1 MASEG
6 EDSALVTALSSTLK
20 EKNSRLIYA
29 VGIGLSF
36 VYSVL
41 AVILYYV
48 TALMWIIRDLRI
60 EKTLK

>member
-6 EDSALVTALSSTLK
+6 EDSALATALTSTLK
-20 EKNSRLIYA
+20 EKNSLLIYA
-29 VGIGLSF
+29 CGIGLSF
-36 VYSVL
+36 VYPVV